1 MNMSDLKSMLPD
13 LKELTSMTGKLFHG
27 IKNTVEEIIEDYKQK
42 RAGSENAEQ
51 ADEQG
56 QEEKPQAAK
65 RKQKSK
71 KLPEEG

>member
-13 LKELTSMTGKLFHG
+13 LKELSSMTGKLFNG

-42 RAGSENAEQ
+42 RADSGSNEQPAEQ
-51 ADEQG
+51 AE
-56 QEEKPQAAK
+56 EEKPQAAK
-65 RKQKSK
+65 RKSKSK